1 MSNIPQAYPAHPLG
15 PLAGLPAL
23 AQEWR
28 TRGAGRGATWA
39 GLWHPRQHDEIMQVV
54 LQHAQRVDEALRGRL
69 ARKWALPGVRDYS
82 LLLALLP
89 LEPNEPGQEDDAEGA
104 ASDPAAAEEAGDGD
118 DAAPGIPIWNHGE
131 LERAKLT
138 PVRHAVHLVRYLN
151 DYHEPTVA
159 AERRRRLRA
168 LSDESA
174 EVRRAAARAVADTFL
189 ENPVRWRDVVTVA
202 VHLACV
208 RELEQQ
214 LGHRLR
220 GPGHTVEQLAQKIE
234 AGMAALSD
242 EGAPDAAIHV
252 HQELAR
258 RLDTLAGATA
268 VLMYEEHEY
277 LRLTGVRAGRSVR
290 RHLPRGLHLIFS
302 DQRHR
307 REDRTAGLWLEQST
321 PERSTEPYHWSKG
334 IPPAYA
340 ARRKSDYFRL
350 ENAAAV
356 RRYVEQ
362 AEM

>member
-39 GLWHPRQHDEIMQVV
+39 GLWYPRQHDEIMQVV

-89 LEPNEPGQEDDAEGA
+89 LEPNEPGQQGDAEGA

-151 DYHEPTVA
+151 DYHEPTLA
-159 AERRRRLRA
+159 AERRQRLR
-168 LSDESA
+168 
-174 EVRRAAARAVADTFL
+174 
-189 ENPVRWRDVVTVA
+189 
-202 VHLACV
+202 
-208 RELEQQ
+208 
-214 LGHRLR
+214 
-220 GPGHTVEQLAQKIE
+220 
-234 AGMAALSD
+234 ALSD

-362 AEM
+362 AEL

>member
-1 MSNIPQAYPAHPLG
+1 MSETPQTYPAHPLG

-39 GLWHPRQHDEIMQVV
+39 GLWHPRDHDEIMQVV
-54 LQHAQRVDEALRGRL
+54 LQHTQRVDEALRARL

-89 LEPNEPGQEDDAEGA
+89 PGPDEPAQEGDAESTA
-104 ASDPAAAEEAGDGD
+104 NDAEAAEEAEDQD
-118 DAAPGIPIWNHGE
+118 DTAPGVPIWNHGE

-138 PVRHAVHLVRYLN
+138 PVRQAVHLVRYLN
-151 DYHEPTVA
+151 DYHEPTLA
-159 AERRRRLRA
+159 AERRKRLRV
-168 LSDESA
+168 LSDDSA
-174 EVRRAAARAVADTFL
+174 EVRRAVAHAVADAFL
-189 ENPVRWRDVVTVA
+189 ENPVRWRDVVAIA
-202 VHLACV
+202 VHLACA
-208 RELEQQ
+208 RELERQ
-214 LGHRLR
+214 LGHRLK
-220 GPGHTVEQLAQKIE
+220 GPGRSVEQLALKIE
-234 AGMAALSD
+234 DGMAKLSD
-242 EGAPDAAIHV
+242 AGAPDAAARIR
-252 HQELAR
+252 QELAL
-258 RLDTLAGATA
+258 RLDSLAGATT
-268 VLMYEEHEY
+268 VLMYQEHEY
-277 LRLTGVRAGRSVR
+277 LRLTGIRAGRSVR

-307 REDRTAGLWLEQST
+307 REDRTAGLWLEHST

-340 ARRKSDYFRL
+340 ARKKSEYFRL

-362 AEM
+362 AEL